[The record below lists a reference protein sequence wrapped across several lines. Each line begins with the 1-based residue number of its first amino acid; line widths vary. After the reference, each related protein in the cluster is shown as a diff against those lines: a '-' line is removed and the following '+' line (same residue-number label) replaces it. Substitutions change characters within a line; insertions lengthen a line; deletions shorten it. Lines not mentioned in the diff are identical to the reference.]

1 MGKLLTFLIASGAM
15 IVIVQQILVT
25 GVIQK
30 FVGATTQQQ
39 TESLTD
45 GIWIAIVVGL
55 FVLWGL
61 SYFVNWFD

>member
-1 MGKLLTFLIASGAM
+1 MKLLTFLIASGAM

-61 SYFVNWFD
+61 SYFVNWWD

>member
-1 MGKLLTFLIASGAM
+1 MKLLTFLIASGTM
-15 IVIVQQILVT
+15 IYIVQQILMT

-45 GIWIAIVVGL
+45 GTWIAIVVGL

-61 SYFVNWFD
+61 SYFVNWWD